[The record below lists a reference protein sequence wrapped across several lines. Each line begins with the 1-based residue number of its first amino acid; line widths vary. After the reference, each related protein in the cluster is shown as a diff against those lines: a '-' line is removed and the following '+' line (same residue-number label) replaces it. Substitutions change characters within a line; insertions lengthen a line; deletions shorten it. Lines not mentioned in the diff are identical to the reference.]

1 MTTAIKSIS
10 LSLELLS
17 YVEKFKISLS
27 EAVRVG
33 VSVILADLGEP
44 QFLNRVNLGIKVQN
58 MAIIIT
64 DLQKKLEVYESVLE
78 NVVQKE

>member
-58 MAIIIT
+58 MALIIT